1 MRAKGPCGP
10 EPKWLLAERDENG
23 DDDDDEGEEE
33 EGPKGV
39 SSETLMY
46 T

>member
-1 MRAKGPCGP
+1 MREKGPCGP

-23 DDDDDEGEEE
+23 DDDDEGEEE